1 MRLSFADD
9 AGLASQGSK
18 KIAELR
24 GFDHDCASG
33 LCSYTTTPLLA
44 GPPVFYRG
52 PLYACRTFLRPEYF
66 VLFSNFLLLLF
77 FLFSPTNHTTLANEG
92 HGLSVRR

>member
-44 GPPVFYRG
+44 GPPVFTEDPCMPHVPKARIF
-52 PLYACRTFLRPEYF
+52 CFI
-66 VLFSNFLLLLF
+66 
-77 FLFSPTNHTTLANEG
+77 
-92 HGLSVRR
+92 